1 MIESVSRRRVEASRH
16 KTAQAQ
22 GGLVGFVRLAQQRGT
37 CLLDLGFDT
46 EDRAMRAALASTPLI
61 ACSSSGSSAGSADL
75 VPLSAGAARFDSQV
89 HVRLRGQRRR
99 TSLRQRRG

>member
-1 MIESVSRRRVEASRH
+1 MIESIPRRRVQVCRYR
-16 KTAQAQ
+16 TAQAQ

-37 CLLDLGFDT
+37 RLLDLGFDT
-46 EDRAMRAALASTPLI
+46 EGRAMRAALASTPLI

-89 HVRLRGQRRR
+89 VPRPAARAAP
-99 TSLRQRRG
+99 